1 MGLQF
6 TSALPAIDSYWK
18 LYECTGWNDDY
29 RLSPQ
34 AVAAALAG
42 SWYAVSAYDG
52 ERLVGFGRVL
62 TDGVMHSMIYD
73 LIVAPDFQGHG
84 IGTSILDMLVQKCRN
99 AGIYDIQLFC
109 ARGKRAFYEK
119 RGFVSRPE
127 EAPGMEFQPAGDP
140 A

>member
-1 MGLQF
+1 MNLQF

-18 LYECTGWNDDY
+18 LYEGTGWNEDY
-29 RLSPQ
+29 RLSPG
-34 AVAAALAG
+34 AVAEALAG

-73 LIVAPDFQGHG
+73 LIVAPDCQGQG
-84 IGTSILDMLVQKCRN
+84 IGSRILDMLVQKCRN
-99 AGIYDIQLFC
+99 TGIYDIQLFC

-119 RGFVSRPE
+119 RGFASRPE
-127 EAPGMEFQPAGDP
+127 DAPGMEYHPSGDRT
-140 A
+140 